1 MLRICMVVFSQ
12 IDSGGIKDYYR
23 HNAMNNVL
31 ACKEHD
37 LPKGLVFCN
46 GNIEVKDNVVYY
58 PIYMLKFL
66 QKSTVPEQM
75 IFDSDFSDLNNL
87 V

>member
-1 MLRICMVVFSQ
+1 MAN
-12 IDSGGIKDYYR
+12 Y
-23 HNAMNNVL
+23 
-31 ACKEHD
+31 E
-37 LPKGLVFCN
+37 GLVFCN

-58 PIYMLKFL
+58 PIYMLMFL

-75 IFDSDFSDLNNL
+75 IFDSDFSDLNDL